1 MAELRNN
8 PDSDYYKSVQEWF
21 GTRYKPTVPESLIWV
36 FFVIIGAL
44 IIVTSFA
51 ITLNYTVQ
59 QKTRDLLAKN
69 AELQAAKEKAEESDR
84 LKTVF
89 LQNMSHEI
97 RTPMNGIL
105 GFLELLREPE
115 LDDETKSAYVG
126 IMNESGHRL
135 METINNIVEISKIE
149 SNQVRVNHDVVD
161 INQCLENHY
170 EAFKYQA
177 ESKGLNLNL
186 HMGIGAHRSV
196 AVADKYILNVVF
208 ANLLGNAVKFT
219 RKGSVDFGASIDGDQ
234 VVCFVRD
241 TGPGIA
247 SDRQQAIFER
257 FVQEHVATTRPYEG
271 SGLGLAIVKAYL
283 DMIDGRVWVESE
295 PGVGSTFWFSFPYVA
310 SHIEPVR
317 PEIEPH
323 IRLVDREMTILVA
336 EDDDV
341 SYRFLTE
348 LLKSDKVQI
357 LRASNGFEA
366 VQLVREH
373 PNLSLVLMDI
383 KMPEMDGLEATR
395 RIRSFNVEVPIVAQT
410 AYALEGDRELALDIG
425 CNEYITK
432 PIDIDRLLDIVNL
445 FARGSSD

>member
-135 METINNIVEISKIE
+135 MET
-149 SNQVRVNHDVVD
+149 
-161 INQCLENHY
+161 
-170 EAFKYQA
+170 
-177 ESKGLNLNL
+177 
-186 HMGIGAHRSV
+186 M
-196 AVADKYILNVVF
+196 
-208 ANLLGNAVKFT
+208 
-219 RKGSVDFGASIDGDQ
+219 
-234 VVCFVRD
+234 
-241 TGPGIA
+241 
-247 SDRQQAIFER
+247 
-257 FVQEHVATTRPYEG
+257 
-271 SGLGLAIVKAYL
+271 
-283 DMIDGRVWVESE
+283 
-295 PGVGSTFWFSFPYVA
+295 
-310 SHIEPVR
+310 
-317 PEIEPH
+317 
-323 IRLVDREMTILVA
+323 
-336 EDDDV
+336 
-341 SYRFLTE
+341 
-348 LLKSDKVQI
+348 
-357 LRASNGFEA
+357 
-366 VQLVREH
+366 
-373 PNLSLVLMDI
+373 
-383 KMPEMDGLEATR
+383 
-395 RIRSFNVEVPIVAQT
+395 PIV
-410 AYALEGDRELALDIG
+410 
-425 CNEYITK
+425 
-432 PIDIDRLLDIVNL
+432 RLL
-445 FARGSSD
+445 

>member
-1 MAELRNN
+1 M
-8 PDSDYYKSVQEWF
+8 
-21 GTRYKPTVPESLIWV
+21 
-36 FFVIIGAL
+36 
-44 IIVTSFA
+44 
-51 ITLNYTVQ
+51 
-59 QKTRDLLAKN
+59 
-69 AELQAAKEKAEESDR
+69 
-84 LKTVF
+84 
-89 LQNMSHEI
+89 
-97 RTPMNGIL
+97 
-105 GFLELLREPE
+105 
-115 LDDETKSAYVG
+115 
-126 IMNESGHRL
+126 
-135 METINNIVEISKIE
+135 
-149 SNQVRVNHDVVD
+149 
-161 INQCLENHY
+161 
-170 EAFKYQA
+170 
-177 ESKGLNLNL
+177 
-186 HMGIGAHRSV
+186 
-196 AVADKYILNVVF
+196 
-208 ANLLGNAVKFT
+208 KFT

-432 PIDIDRLLDIVNL
+432 PIDIDRLLDIVNR